1 MNITGKCKKCIM
13 QVLALLMV
21 VTALLSADIPVN
33 AATSIRTS
41 TVKTQIKASSV
52 TALKIS
58 WTKDSLASGYAI
70 YRRESVRKPYTRI
83 RKVGAG
89 STSYLDKWLIS
100 GKPYQYAVRAYRR
113 ENGRDVYSKFTAVI
127 GATRPSTTKS
137 TIKAVS
143 SSTINVSWNKVSRL
157 DGYRIYRKASGG
169 KWTLV
174 ADVPKTQTSYSDKK
188 VSANTKYVYAVRP
201 YKKGGSAKYMSAMRL
216 SNQVTTP
223 KQVINISSNS
233 NSNNTVSNSNNTVSN
248 SKFTASQK
256 DVMKKILYAVE
267 TGGQVYGKQD
277 YADFTKAYSNSSVEH
292 AITIGAGQW
301 YATEAQK
308 LLKRIHQTM
317 GDAAWKKYDTKGGLW
332 KDVCNKNWSTY
343 KSTTYKNIIVKLISS
358 DVGKKCQDQMM
369 YEQIEEYEAQIRR
382 LGVTN
387 VQAVGMFINIRHQ
400 GGYGAVTRVLAKTK
414 KPYNLIN
421 VYNALATDTG
431 NQVGVYKTR
440 QAKVYQWLRTYMK

>member
-1 MNITGKCKKCIM
+1 MNITGKCKKYIM

-223 KQVINISSNS
+223 KQVNNNSSNS

-292 AITIGAGQW
+292 AFTIGAGQW
-301 YATEAQK
+301 YETVAK
-308 LLKRIHQTM
+308 ILL
-317 GDAAWKKYDTKGGLW
+317 
-332 KDVCNKNWSTY
+332 
-343 KSTTYKNIIVKLISS
+343 
-358 DVGKKCQDQMM
+358 
-369 YEQIEEYEAQIRR
+369 
-382 LGVTN
+382 
-387 VQAVGMFINIRHQ
+387 
-400 GGYGAVTRVLAKTK
+400 
-414 KPYNLIN
+414 
-421 VYNALATDTG
+421 
-431 NQVGVYKTR
+431 
-440 QAKVYQWLRTYMK
+440 

>member
-1 MNITGKCKKCIM
+1 
-13 QVLALLMV
+13 
-21 VTALLSADIPVN
+21 
-33 AATSIRTS
+33 
-41 TVKTQIKASSV
+41 
-52 TALKIS
+52 
-58 WTKDSLASGYAI
+58 
-70 YRRESVRKPYTRI
+70 
-83 RKVGAG
+83 
-89 STSYLDKWLIS
+89 
-100 GKPYQYAVRAYRR
+100 
-113 ENGRDVYSKFTAVI
+113 
-127 GATRPSTTKS
+127 
-137 TIKAVS
+137 
-143 SSTINVSWNKVSRL
+143 
-157 DGYRIYRKASGG
+157 
-169 KWTLV
+169 
-174 ADVPKTQTSYSDKK
+174 
-188 VSANTKYVYAVRP
+188 
-201 YKKGGSAKYMSAMRL
+201 
-216 SNQVTTP
+216 
-223 KQVINISSNS
+223 
-233 NSNNTVSNSNNTVSN
+233 
-248 SKFTASQK
+248 
-256 DVMKKILYAVE
+256 MKKILYAVE